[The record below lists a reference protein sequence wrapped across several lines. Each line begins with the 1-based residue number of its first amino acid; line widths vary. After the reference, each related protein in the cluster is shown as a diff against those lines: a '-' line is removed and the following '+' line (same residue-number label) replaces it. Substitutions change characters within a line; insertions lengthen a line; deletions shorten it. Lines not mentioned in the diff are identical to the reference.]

1 MAKTSAGIVLYRIRK
16 KILEVLL
23 VHPGG
28 PFWANKDDHAWS
40 IPKGEY
46 TEDEDPLE
54 AAKRELAEETGIEVT
69 GNFTPLTPVKQKGG
83 KTVTAWALGKDVD
96 ASIIKSNS
104 FTMEWPP
111 RSGVQKTFP
120 EIDKAAWFTVEEAKN
135 KMIEAQ
141 FALVE
146 ELAKKVLR

>member
-28 PFWANKDDHAWS
+28 PFWAKKEDHAWS

-54 AAKRELAEETGIEVT
+54 AAKRELAEETGIKVT
-69 GNFTPLTPVKQKGG
+69 GNFTPLTPVKQKSG
-83 KTVTAWALGKDVD
+83 KTVMAWALEKDID